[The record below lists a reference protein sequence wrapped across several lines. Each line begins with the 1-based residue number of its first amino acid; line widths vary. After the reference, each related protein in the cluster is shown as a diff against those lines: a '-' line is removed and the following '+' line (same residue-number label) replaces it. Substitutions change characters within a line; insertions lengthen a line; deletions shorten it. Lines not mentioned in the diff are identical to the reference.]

1 MKISTCMIALL
12 AIAIATPLFAAEDHG
27 QHQIHH
33 GELTLDH
40 GAKWLTDEPLR
51 AGMEQIRSAMA
62 LNLERMHRMEQTPAE
77 YTALAT
83 TIRQQVNKI
92 VTQCKL
98 KPEADA
104 NLHIIIAD
112 LLTGAD
118 GMQKKSNSDPTN
130 SVHKVIEAL
139 NTYGTYFDHPGW
151 RNLP

>member
-1 MKISTCMIALL
+1 MKISTCMITLL

-40 GAKWLTDEPLR
+40 GAKWFTDEPLR

-62 LNLERMHRMEQTPAE
+62 LNLERIHRTEQTPAE

>member
-62 LNLERMHRMEQTPAE
+62 LNLERIHRTEQTPAE

-83 TIRQQVNKI
+83 TIRQQVNTI

-104 NLHIIIAD
+104 NLHLIIAD

-118 GMQKKSNSDPTN
+118 GMQNKSNSDPTN
-130 SVHKVIEAL
+130 SVHQVIEAL
-139 NTYGTYFDHPGW
+139 NTYGTYFNHPGW
-151 RNLP
+151 RDLP

>member
-83 TIRQQVNKI
+83 TIRQQVNTI

-104 NLHIIIAD
+104 NLHLIIAG
-112 LLTGAD
+112 LLSGAD
-118 GMQKKSNSDPTN
+118 AMQGKNGADSTSG
-130 SVHKVIEAL
+130 VQQVIEAL
-139 NTYGTYFDHPGW
+139 HVYGAHFNHPGW
-151 RNLP
+151 HDLP

>member
-1 MKISTCMIALL
+1 MKISTCMITLL

-33 GELTLDH
+33 GEPTLDH
-40 GAKWLTDEPLR
+40 GAKWATDEPLR

-62 LNLERMHRMEQTPAE
+62 LNLERIHRTEQTPAE

-83 TIRQQVNKI
+83 TIRQQVNTI

-104 NLHIIIAD
+104 NLHLIIAD
-112 LLTGAD
+112 LLSGAD
-118 GMQKKSNSDPTN
+118 AMQGKNGADSTSG
-130 SVHKVIEAL
+130 VQQVIEAL
-139 NTYGTYFDHPGW
+139 HAYGAHFNHPGW
-151 RNLP
+151 HDLP

>member
-27 QHQIHH
+27 QHQMHH

-40 GAKWLTDEPLR
+40 GAKWATDEPLR

-62 LNLERMHRMEQTPAE
+62 LNLERIHRMEQTTSE

-83 TIRQQVNKI
+83 TIRQQVNTI

-112 LLTGAD
+112 LFSGAD
-118 GMQKKSNSDPTN
+118 AMQGKGDAAQTSGA
-130 SVHKVIEAL
+130 HQIIEAL
-139 NTYGTYFDHPGW
+139 HTYGAHFNHPGW

>member
-62 LNLERMHRMEQTPAE
+62 LNLERIHRTEQTPAE

-83 TIRQQVNKI
+83 TIRQQVNTI

-104 NLHIIIAD
+104 NLHLIIAD
-112 LLTGAD
+112 LLSGAD
-118 GMQKKSNSDPTN
+118 AMQGKNGADSTSG
-130 SVHKVIEAL
+130 VQQVIEAL
-139 NTYGTYFDHPGW
+139 HAYGAHFNHPGW
-151 RNLP
+151 HDLP

>member
-27 QHQIHH
+27 QHQMHH

-83 TIRQQVNKI
+83 TIRQQVNTI

-104 NLHIIIAD
+104 NLHLIIAD
-112 LLTGAD
+112 LLSGAD
-118 GMQKKSNSDPTN
+118 AMQGKNGADSTSG
-130 SVHKVIEAL
+130 VQQVIEAL
-139 NTYGTYFDHPGW
+139 HVYGAHFNHPGW
-151 RNLP
+151 HDLP

>member
-40 GAKWLTDEPLR
+40 SAKWLTDEPLR

-62 LNLERMHRMEQTPAE
+62 LNLERIHRTEQTPAE

-83 TIRQQVNKI
+83 TIRQQVNTI

-104 NLHIIIAD
+104 NLHLIIAD
-112 LLTGAD
+112 LLSGAD
-118 GMQKKSNSDPTN
+118 AMQGKNGADSTSG
-130 SVHKVIEAL
+130 VQQVIEAL
-139 NTYGTYFDHPGW
+139 HVYGAHFNHPGW
-151 RNLP
+151 HDLP